1 MIDLNKHKLELDY
14 PCNWVYKVV
23 VVETVNIKKVV
34 KEVIVERE
42 HKLTESKVSSKGKF
56 KSYTLDLLVHN
67 EDDRK
72 MIYEL
77 LGNHSD
83 IKMVL

>member
-14 PCNWVYKVV
+14 PCNWTYKLV
-23 VVETVNIKKVV
+23 VVETVNV
-34 KEVIVERE
+34 KEVVTEVITQRE
-42 HKLTESKVSSKGKF
+42 HKLEESKVSSKGKF
-56 KSYTLDLLVHN
+56 KSYTLDLIVHN

-72 MIYEL
+72 TIFEQ
-77 LGNHSD
+77 LGNHSL

>member
-14 PCNWVYKVV
+14 PCNWVYKIV
-23 VVETVNIKKVV
+23 VVESVNIKTVV
-34 KEVIVERE
+34 KEVITERE

-72 MIYEL
+72 TIYEL
-77 LGNHSD
+77 LGNHSSV
-83 IKMVL
+83 KMVL